1 MELNVDSPKVKQF
14 QTEWNNLVGELI
26 SSYTDKINTGGKQ
39 HDIFD
44 IDMRRLNELFSNMNT
59 YISTRKSEINKQ
71 SGLLAKNISDI
82 NTNKLTFEKNK
93 KKLDDEVFIL
103 NSISPMKQDKFD
115 VKEDFFLNVMYYT
128 ISSSIMV
135 YFLYYQ
141 MKQ

>member
-59 YISTRKSEINKQ
+59 YISTRKK
-71 SGLLAKNISDI
+71 
-82 NTNKLTFEKNK
+82 
-93 KKLDDEVFIL
+93 
-103 NSISPMKQDKFD
+103 
-115 VKEDFFLNVMYYT
+115 
-128 ISSSIMV
+128 
-135 YFLYYQ
+135 
-141 MKQ
+141 